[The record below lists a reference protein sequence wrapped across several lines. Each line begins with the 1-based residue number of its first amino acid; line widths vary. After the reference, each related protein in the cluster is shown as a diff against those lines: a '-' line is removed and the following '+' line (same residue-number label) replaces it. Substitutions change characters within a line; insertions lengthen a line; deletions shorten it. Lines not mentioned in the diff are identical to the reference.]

1 MRQKKTPL
9 QKEWEILSK
18 KETKFLNK
26 RLEKKETLLNQKLS
40 EKVPEKLQSTLDAAF
55 AKAFHMVFEKGTG
68 VIEKTYKREEIEKSY
83 EVNKFSE
90 EVHQNRK
97 SLRAFSKKAQTSGMA
112 NLLFSG
118 VSGVGLG
125 LLGIGLP
132 DIALFTATIF
142 RSIYEIALHYGY
154 SYDSEEEQ
162 YYILCL
168 IQGAVAYGEDM
179 FSINQEI
186 NDYIDMNC
194 LPIGYE
200 RQTYIDKTASFLSKE
215 LLYMK
220 FLQGIP
226 IVGAVGGAYDAIY
239 MKQIVE
245 YANLKYK
252 RRFLLEKGA
261 DTKLPV

>member
-1 MRQKKTPL
+1 
-9 QKEWEILSK
+9 
-18 KETKFLNK
+18 
-26 RLEKKETLLNQKLS
+26 
-40 EKVPEKLQSTLDAAF
+40 
-55 AKAFHMVFEKGTG
+55 
-68 VIEKTYKREEIEKSY
+68 
-83 EVNKFSE
+83 
-90 EVHQNRK
+90 
-97 SLRAFSKKAQTSGMA
+97 MA